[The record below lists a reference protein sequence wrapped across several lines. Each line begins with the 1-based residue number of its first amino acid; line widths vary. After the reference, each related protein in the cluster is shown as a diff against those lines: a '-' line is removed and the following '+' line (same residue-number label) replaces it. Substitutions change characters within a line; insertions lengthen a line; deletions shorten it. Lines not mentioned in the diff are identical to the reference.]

1 MDLTT
6 ITEALRSHLG
16 EDSGLDAVLKFDCGA
31 DGVVVLDGVSLPN
44 RVVNDDIEADCTVAI
59 SLTDLVALMKGK
71 LNPMTGYMTGRL
83 RVSGNLKVAMKL
95 QKVLGGA

>member
-1 MDLTT
+1 MDLSTL
-6 ITEALRSHLG
+6 TETLRSHLG

-31 DGVVVLDGVSLPN
+31 EGVVVLYGVSRPN
-44 RVVNDDIEADCTVAI
+44 RVVNDDVEADCTVVI
-59 SLTDLVALMKGK
+59 SRTDLVALMTGK

-95 QKVLGGA
+95 QSVLGGA